1 MRGRFFLPILLALVV
16 CAGPCAAQTAEPIP
30 QGQILIPDAARPTPA
45 FDIER
50 ATRAYL
56 DSIPAEQR
64 AKSDAYFEGGYWLQ
78 LIGLLYGLGVAAILL
93 FGLISARIR
102 DRVESVTRRPW
113 LQTMLYAV
121 AWITLTALMTLPL
134 SLYQDWYREHQY
146 GLSNLTLTAWLLEQV
161 KGWLISVVLGS
172 VALAVIYA
180 FVRRKRGN
188 WWLPAS
194 VISVLFLL
202 FLNFIGPVFLAP
214 IFNDYKPLSAGPVRD
229 TILSLTRANGVPAT
243 EVFWFDASKQTT
255 RISANVSGLF
265 NTMRISLNDNLL
277 SNTSIPEI
285 KAVMAHE
292 VGHYVLNHG
301 FKFTLQLGLLLTIG
315 FAITQW
321 MQGRLLSRF
330 GQRWHVR
337 GPADSAGLPLVVAL
351 LSVWFFLM
359 TPLTNSIVRIAE
371 TEADFYGLNAAREPH
386 GFASVSMRLS
396 TYRKLEPSP
405 FEEIVFFDHPSGR
418 SRVAMAMRWF
428 KEHPDAGVAVKSP
441 ASQ

>member
-1 MRGRFFLPILLALVV
+1 M
-16 CAGPCAAQTAEPIP
+16 
-30 QGQILIPDAARPTPA
+30 
-45 FDIER
+45 
-50 ATRAYL
+50 
-56 DSIPAEQR
+56 
-64 AKSDAYFEGGYWLQ
+64 
-78 LIGLLYGLGVAAILL
+78 
-93 FGLISARIR
+93 
-102 DRVESVTRRPW
+102 
-113 LQTMLYAV
+113 
-121 AWITLTALMTLPL
+121 
-134 SLYQDWYREHQY
+134 
-146 GLSNLTLTAWLLEQV
+146 
-161 KGWLISVVLGS
+161 
-172 VALAVIYA
+172 
-180 FVRRKRGN
+180 
-188 WWLPAS
+188 
-194 VISVLFLL
+194 
-202 FLNFIGPVFLAP
+202 FLAP